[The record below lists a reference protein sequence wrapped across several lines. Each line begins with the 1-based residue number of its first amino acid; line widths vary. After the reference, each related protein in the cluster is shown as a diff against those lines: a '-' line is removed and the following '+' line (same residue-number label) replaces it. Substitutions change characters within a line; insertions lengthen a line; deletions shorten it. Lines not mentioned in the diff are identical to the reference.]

1 MTPEQQQDIQI
12 RLNCLSLANQAF
24 HLQPDRVLENANSF
38 YNYVMGIQKF
48 EITHEITKEDFKNN
62 PTLKKEGFVVGDII
76 GIPQES

>member
-1 MTPEQQQDIQI
+1 
-12 RLNCLSLANQAF
+12 
-24 HLQPDRVLENANSF
+24 
-38 YNYVMGIQKF
+38 MGIQKF